1 MNTADDRMVEMIKA
15 ILDSELTSFDEM
27 SLRGKLQ
34 QDPSNWEIRRRLAQT
49 LFDKREFAD
58 AAETLWASGHIPAT
72 DLDLAFSARI
82 LAKAQPRKAIRLLT
96 AALELN
102 GGNALANLLLARAL
116 LQQGMVIQATRFYGA
131 ALDADPGLVSPDL
144 EHFMIWIDDEH
155 TMWGPFE
162 SRRPKLGE
170 LPWMLRDPKEALRLT
185 SSVSVHSTPLY
196 VPRMPGDPGGPLLH
210 EAYQKEVNQ
219 GGETSPPS
227 MPTPVPQV
235 LPEHPDPVKKP
246 RLLIPSAPP
255 PTKRPTTSQG

>member
-1 MNTADDRMVEMIKA
+1 MNTADEPMLSIKKTM
-15 ILDSELTSFDEM
+15 LDSETIAHDEM

-34 QDPSNWEIRRRLAQT
+34 QDPSNWELRQRLAQT

-58 AAETLWASGHIPAT
+58 AAETLWAAEHIPAT

-82 LAKAQPRKAIRLLT
+82 LAKAQPRKAIRLLA

-102 GGNALANLLLARAL
+102 RGNAKANLLLGKAL

-131 ALDADPGLVSPDL
+131 ALDADPGLVNPDL
-144 EHFMIWIDDEH
+144 EHFMVWIDDEH

-196 VPRMPGDPGGPLLH
+196 VPRMPGDLGGPLLH

-219 GGETSPPS
+219 GAETSPPS

-246 RLLIPSAPP
+246 RLLIPSSPP
-255 PTKRPTTSQG
+255 PSRRPTTSQG